1 MPGRCSEPVIKFTES
16 RKTPRHLFWCFPVFQ
31 GKDLTFNA
39 KDGKVI
45 FESGECDTTDLCDLT
60 RQVNALT
67 NRLV

>member
-1 MPGRCSEPVIKFTES
+1 MFSNIPTA
-16 RKTPRHLFWCFPVFQ
+16 VFQ

-60 RQVNALT
+60 RQVKALT